1 MPLDAPTLRKKLSRT
16 CDEGARALLSSLL
29 LYVSECAD
37 GPPRPEDRAHSA
49 GRTPP
54 SQEASRRPTR
64 FQLLQAK
71 FMGTGREPYLKRTR
85 EVGRLISKDKQGP
98 GRSLVSA
105 TINRLMEKT
114 KEGASSPGH
123 RPPPP
128 SEKPR
133 WGPPG
138 GKSIVKN
145 IVKKLLAVDE
155 KEKDTGDKSSA
166 QQPGSTRGLLPRI
179 VGRSSILSKLKEKF
193 EQSSC
198 LHSEASVLPLHRGGR
213 KSRSQQ
219 RKKVHRP
226 QVRVLHT
233 ATMAPSFTRTPPLR
247 FLACTA
253 EPLPALSI
261 ATIVCGPQ
269 SWQSHCAKISHL
281 DSRRHPQRETSMSST
296 LGDRTAPLNGEPIG
310 QLESATISG
319 PQADTHSFGLM
330 APSSECGPPP
340 GSCCISLQGK
350 ALPGPVPVLSSA
362 SPGDAAA
369 AAAGNKTQGL
379 ASHGQDAG
387 EAPEITMTMCSSED
401 EADRAPADAESQ
413 PLFAMQWHLPEQ
425 EATAWIPPL
434 DPGADQAAQQAQP
447 AIEPTQTTTQ
457 LPTVHKM
464 PAPLLLPPRASG
476 QEFKGSYVSGGE
488 NVIERIPAALAP
500 GAENKEG
507 HQYQGTSTPEI
518 LGAAKEQG
526 PQGDPR
532 GAAHANRDIPQTG
545 LEPAPSESPCG
556 KGTPLGLRNCH
567 SVSGQS
573 AESSW
578 TTHPSTETSE
588 TPASL
593 SKASP
598 AHPTPPRSHSRP
610 GAVQLGLSSLML
622 APTQGCTRP
631 EESTTTNKSILCG
644 QEEGRRPV
652 VESIL
657 PPRIDEKNISGD
669 LDKDRQSSSDEIP
682 SAGTNASGEAMA
694 TGNVTRPTVLQPGG
708 TQGPGHKERP
718 QPGSAQDL
726 GHKERPQPG
735 SAQGPGHKERPQ
747 LGSAQDLGHKERP
760 QPGSV
765 QDLGHKERPQPGSA
779 QDLGHKERPQLGS
792 AQGTGHKERPQLVS
806 AQDLGH
812 KERPQPGSSQ
822 DPGHRESS
830 QLVSAQGPGH
840 RERPQPGSAQ
850 DPGHKERPQEVSAQG
865 PGHKERPQLGVQDP
879 KDKTAE
885 EMAALDEQDRAAQ
898 RHLFAAE
905 GNCLVE
911 EGFPQNLCIS
921 PGAAEGQF
929 SGDTARPL
937 PLAREALTARP
948 GDTAHTSRVP
958 ANPQLCAQT
967 QPAAS
972 KCSAGA
978 DGRNSAMAAN
988 ALRDNMVSRSP
999 QERSEGLLSSNRG
1012 QPPSVGPPTPS
1023 PRGLG
1028 LEPHPGL
1035 GAPSPS
1041 VYAPVP
1047 VLGAKPLDPG
1057 QQALPRAAPKAK
1069 SLGPGAQVDQGV
1081 PDGSQ
1086 LRLEEAGAG
1095 HQAGQPEGSE
1105 KWGAAPLDQR
1115 AVLCMT
1121 ERQAQAAQDLAGGEK
1136 TAMVAKPC
1144 PHRAQGQE
1152 QALGPCGR
1160 RASSPAPGGSPQAGV
1175 IPATSRKLKSPGS
1188 LAVQGQGQGQGLASG
1203 MAAQAQAQLACTGE
1217 GVPTAGVPGEPP
1229 RPAPRVRDHDS
1240 PDTQG
1245 SPGAQSSPRGSQLQ
1259 GHSRAPACPLEPG
1272 DGSAWPRSDAR
1283 GQPSQAPAVEGLPS
1297 TPGAERDWPD
1307 GEHHRRPLHYTKYKA
1322 QSFSDQRAF
1331 DLSFRPTILR
1341 ATDTFAPPK

>member
-37 GPPRPEDRAHSA
+37 GPPRPEDRAHGA

-123 RPPPP
+123 RPLP

-155 KEKDTGDKSSA
+155 KEKDTGDKPSA
-166 QQPGSTRGLLPRI
+166 QQPGSIRGLLPRI

-198 LHSEASVLPLHRGGR
+198 LHSEASVLPLHRAGR

-296 LGDRTAPLNGEPIG
+296 SGDRTAPLNGEPIG
-310 QLESATISG
+310 QLESATISE

-350 ALPGPVPVLSSA
+350 ALPGPVPVLSSSA

-369 AAAGNKTQGL
+369 PAAGNKTQGL

-401 EADRAPADAESQ
+401 EADRAPTDAESQ

-447 AIEPTQTTTQ
+447 AIEPAQTTTQ
-457 LPTVHKM
+457 LPVVHKM

-476 QEFKGSYVSGGE
+476 HKLKGSYVSGGE

-500 GAENKEG
+500 GAEDKEG

-532 GAAHANRDIPQTG
+532 EAAHADRDIPQTG

-556 KGTPLGLRNCH
+556 KGTPLGLRNRH

-578 TTHPSTETSE
+578 KTHPSTETNE

-593 SKASP
+593 SEASP
-598 AHPTPPRSHSRP
+598 AHPTPPKSHSRP
-610 GAVQLGLSSLML
+610 RAVQLELSSFML
-622 APTQGCTRP
+622 ALTQGCTRP

-708 TQGPGHKERP
+708 
-718 QPGSAQDL
+718 
-726 GHKERPQPG
+726 
-735 SAQGPGHKERPQ
+735 
-747 LGSAQDLGHKERP
+747 
-760 QPGSV
+760 
-765 QDLGHKERPQPGSA
+765 
-779 QDLGHKERPQLGS
+779 
-792 AQGTGHKERPQLVS
+792 
-806 AQDLGH
+806 
-812 KERPQPGSSQ
+812 
-822 DPGHRESS
+822 
-830 QLVSAQGPGH
+830 
-840 RERPQPGSAQ
+840 
-850 DPGHKERPQEVSAQG
+850 
-865 PGHKERPQLGVQDP
+865 
-879 KDKTAE
+879 
-885 EMAALDEQDRAAQ
+885 
-898 RHLFAAE
+898 
-905 GNCLVE
+905 
-911 EGFPQNLCIS
+911 
-921 PGAAEGQF
+921 AAEGQF

-937 PLAREALTARP
+937 PLAREAPTAWP
-948 GDTAHTSRVP
+948 GDTAHTSLVP
-958 ANPQLCAQT
+958 ANPQLCAPT

-988 ALRDNMVSRSP
+988 ALRDNTVSQSP
-999 QERSEGLLSSNRG
+999 QKRSEGLLSSNRG
-1012 QPPSVGPPTPS
+1012 QPPSVGPPAPS

-1041 VYAPVP
+1041 AYALVP
-1047 VLGAKPLDPG
+1047 VLGVEPLDPG

-1069 SLGPGAQVDQGV
+1069 SLGPGAQVDQQV

-1105 KWGAAPLDQR
+1105 KRGAAPLDQR

-1121 ERQAQAAQDLAGGEK
+1121 EPQAQAAQDLAGGEK
-1136 TAMVAKPC
+1136 MPTVAKPC
-1144 PHRAQGQE
+1144 PHKAQGQE

-1188 LAVQGQGQGQGLASG
+1188 LAVQGQGQGQGLAGG

-1217 GVPTAGVPGEPP
+1217 GVPTAGIPGEPP

-1240 PDTQG
+1240 PDIQG
-1245 SPGAQSSPRGSQLQ
+1245 SQGAQGSPRGSQLQ

-1307 GEHHRRPLHYTKYKA
+1307 GEHHRRPLHYAKYKA